1 MNSNETNIA
10 VVGATGAAGGT
21 ALEILLERNHP
32 ADKITLMASERSAG
46 KKIRYGGAEL
56 TVIHATEDAFEGIDV
71 ALFAA
76 GGYVSRRL
84 AHKAVDKGVFVID
97 KGSIF
102 RMDPSIPL
110 VVPEVNGDDIDWHPG
125 IVSTPNCTSTPLVM
139 VLDALRAVAPVKA
152 VTVATYQS
160 TTGTGVAANEELL
173 EQSRTVL
180 DGGEAKPEVYPHEIA
195 FNVLPHVDDFLDD
208 GYTKEE
214 HKMLRE
220 SRKILHDDELPVS
233 ATCVRVPVEVSHSE
247 SVQIEFESDVTV
259 QEAKRVLSE
268 YDGVIVVDD
277 PSKNEYPMPIKAT
290 GRNEVLVGRIR
301 KDIAHENGIALWLS
315 CDNLRKGAALNA
327 LQIMDEAVRRDA
339 LKPAS
344 QR

>member
-1 MNSNETNIA
+1 MDSNETNIA

-46 KKIRYGGAEL
+46 KKIRYGDAEL

-160 TTGTGVAANEELL
+160 TTGTGVSANEELL

-180 DGGEAKPEVYPHEIA
+180 GGGEAKPEVYPHEIA
-195 FNVLPHVDDFLDD
+195 FNVLPHVDDFLDN

-214 HKMLRE
+214 QKMLRE

-259 QEAKRVLSE
+259 EQAKRVLAE

-277 PSKNEYPMPIKAT
+277 PSKNEYPMPLKAT
-290 GRNEVLVGRIR
+290 GRDEVLVGRIR

>member
-214 HKMLRE
+214 QKMLRE

-259 QEAKRVLSE
+259 EEAKRVLSE